1 MQDTLEASAPQAR
14 ALVLDWLA
22 SQQQAMQ
29 DLLQK
34 VVNIDSGSR
43 DEAGVTAVA
52 HALAERLQAAG
63 VPVQFEPVPGY
74 GVLLH
79 AQVNAAGEGAPIVL
93 MGHMDTVFPAGT
105 VAKRPYREEAGRA
118 YGPGVADMKS
128 GLVLNVFVAEAFARC
143 GGLKAPLHLFFSCDE
158 EIGSP
163 ATRDLIMARVRGAR
177 AVFNAEPGRVSGNVV
192 TSRKGSMLV
201 EFEVE
206 GVAAHAGINH
216 AAGASAIEAL
226 ARKTLALHALT
237 DPATG
242 VTANVGVVH
251 GGVVSNMVAPHAR
264 AELDLRFT
272 SDTNPEDLLARV
284 RAIIEEESVPR
295 TQGRITVARSTLPM
309 KPTPDYLL
317 ALYQESARTLG
328 FEVQGEFTGGAAD
341 SGLTASV
348 GVPTLCAT
356 GPVGGHPHTEREYCE
371 LTTFVPRAQAVALA
385 VLGHPRSRRRSR
397 GALSLKTFY

>member
-63 VPVQFEPVPGY
+63 VPVQFEAVPGY

-143 GGLKAPLHLFFSCDE
+143 GGLKPPLRLFFSCDE

-272 SDTNPEDLLARV
+272 ADTNPEDLLARV

-385 VLGHPRSRRRSR
+385 VLGHP
-397 GALSLKTFY
+397 

>member
-14 ALVLDWLA
+14 GLVLDWLA

-29 DLLQK
+29 DLLQQ

-52 HALAERLQAAG
+52 HALAEGLQAAG
-63 VPVQFEPVPGY
+63 VPVQFEAVPGY

-163 ATRDLIMARVRGAR
+163 VTRDLIMARVRGAR

-272 SDTNPEDLLARV
+272 ADTNPEDLLARV

-385 VLGHPRSRRRSR
+385 VLGHP
-397 GALSLKTFY
+397 

>member
-1 MQDTLEASAPQAR
+1 MQDTATTMNPTVRTQ
-14 ALVLDWLA
+14 VLDWLA

-29 DLLQK
+29 DLLHK

-79 AQVNAAGEGAPIVL
+79 AQVNAAGVGAPIIL
-93 MGHMDTVFPAGT
+93 MGHMDTVYPAGT

-143 GGLKAPLHLFFSCDE
+143 GGLQAPLHLFFSCDE

-163 ATRDLIMARVRGAR
+163 ATRDLIMERVRGAR

-192 TSRKGSMLV
+192 TSRKGSMVV
-201 EFEVE
+201 EFEVQ

-216 AAGASAIEAL
+216 AAGASAIDAL

-242 VTANVGVVH
+242 VTCNVGVVQ
-251 GGVVSNMVAPHAR
+251 GGVVPNMVAPHAK
-264 AELDLRFT
+264 AEVDLRFT
-272 SDTNPEDLLARV
+272 ADTDPDALLERV
-284 RAIIEEESVPR
+284 RAIVEEESVPR
-295 TQGRITVARSTLPM
+295 TQGRITVARRTMPM
-309 KPTPDYLL
+309 KPTPDGLL
-317 ALYQESARTLG
+317 ALYQQGARSVG
-328 FEVQGEFTGGAAD
+328 FDVQGEFTGGAAD

-356 GPVGGHPHTEREYCE
+356 GPVGGHAHTEREYCE
-371 LTTFVPRAQAVALA
+371 LSTFVPRAQAVALA
-385 VLGHPRSRRRSR
+385 VLGHP
-397 GALSLKTFY
+397 

>member
-63 VPVQFEPVPGY
+63 VAVQFEPVPGY

-163 ATRDLIMARVRGAR
+163 VTRDLIMARVRGAR

-272 SDTNPEDLLARV
+272 ADTNPEDLLARV
-284 RAIIEEESVPR
+284 RAIIEEESVLR

-328 FEVQGEFTGGAAD
+328 FEVQGESTGGAAD

-385 VLGHPRSRRRSR
+385 VLGHP
-397 GALSLKTFY
+397 

>member
-1 MQDTLEASAPQAR
+1 MHETLENSGAQVQQPAATPA
-14 ALVLDWLA
+14 LDWLA
-22 SQQQAMQ
+22 DQGLAMQ

-52 HALAERLQAAG
+52 HALAERLLAAG

-93 MGHMDTVFPAGT
+93 MGHMDTVYPAGT
-105 VAKRPYREEAGRA
+105 VARRPFRVEDGRA

-143 GGLKAPLHLFFSCDE
+143 GGLSAPLHLFFSCDE

-163 ATRDLIMARVRGAR
+163 ATRELIMARVRGAR
-177 AVFNAEPGRVSGNVV
+177 AVLNAEPGRVSGNVV
-192 TSRKGSMLV
+192 TSRKGSMVV
-201 EFEVE
+201 EFEVQ

-237 DPATG
+237 DTATG
-242 VTANVGVVH
+242 VTCNVGVVQ
-251 GGVVSNMVAPHAR
+251 GGIVPNMVAPHAK
-264 AELDLRFT
+264 AEVDLRFT
-272 SDTNPEDLLARV
+272 ADTDPDALLERV
-284 RAIIEEESVPR
+284 RAIVEEESVPR
-295 TQGRITVARSTLPM
+295 TQGRITTARRTLPM

-317 ALYQESARTLG
+317 ALYQQGARTLG
-328 FEVQGEFTGGAAD
+328 FEVAGEFTGGAAD

-371 LTTFVPRAQAVALA
+371 LATFVPRAQAVALA
-385 VLGHPRSRRRSR
+385 VLGHP
-397 GALSLKTFY
+397 

>member
-1 MQDTLEASAPQAR
+1 MQDTLEASAPQAS

-63 VPVQFEPVPGY
+63 VAVQFEPVPGY

-79 AQVNAAGEGAPIVL
+79 AQVNADGEGAPIVL

-216 AAGASAIEAL
+216 AAGASAIDAL

-272 SDTNPEDLLARV
+272 ADTNPEDLLARV

-385 VLGHPRSRRRSR
+385 VLGHP
-397 GALSLKTFY
+397 

>member
-63 VPVQFEPVPGY
+63 VPVQFEAVPGY

-79 AQVNAAGEGAPIVL
+79 AQVNSAGEGAPIVL
-93 MGHMDTVFPAGT
+93 MGHMDTVFPSGT

-163 ATRDLIMARVRGAR
+163 ATRELIMARVRGAR

-272 SDTNPEDLLARV
+272 ADTNPEDLLARV

-371 LTTFVPRAQAVALA
+371 LTTLLPRAQAVALA
-385 VLGHPRSRRRSR
+385 VLGHP
-397 GALSLKTFY
+397 

>member
-1 MQDTLEASAPQAR
+1 MLNTLNEGLLPVR
-14 ALVLDWLA
+14 AQVLDWLA
-22 SQQQAMQ
+22 RQQQSMQ

-34 VVNIDSGSR
+34 VVNIESGSR
-43 DEAGVTAVA
+43 NEAGVTAVA

-79 AQVNAAGEGAPIVL
+79 AQVNPEGAEAGGAPIIL
-93 MGHMDTVFPAGT
+93 MGHMDTVFPDGT

-143 GGLKAPLHLFFSCDE
+143 GALQAPLHLFFSCDE

-192 TSRKGSMLV
+192 TSRKGSMVV
-201 EFEVE
+201 EFEVQ

-242 VTANVGVVH
+242 VTCNVGVVQ
-251 GGVVSNMVAPHAR
+251 GGIVPNMVAPHAR
-264 AELDLRFT
+264 AEVDLRFT
-272 SDTNPEDLLARV
+272 ADTDPDQLLGRV
-284 RAIIEEESVPR
+284 RAIVEEESVP
-295 TQGRITVARSTLPM
+295 
-309 KPTPDYLL
+309 
-317 ALYQESARTLG
+317 
-328 FEVQGEFTGGAAD
+328 
-341 SGLTASV
+341 
-348 GVPTLCAT
+348 
-356 GPVGGHPHTEREYCE
+356 
-371 LTTFVPRAQAVALA
+371 
-385 VLGHPRSRRRSR
+385 
-397 GALSLKTFY
+397 

>member
-63 VPVQFEPVPGY
+63 VAVQFEPVPGY

-79 AQVNAAGEGAPIVL
+79 AQVNSDGEGAPIVL

-163 ATRDLIMARVRGAR
+163 ATRDLIMDRVRGAR

-216 AAGASAIEAL
+216 AAGASAIDAL

-272 SDTNPEDLLARV
+272 ADTNPEDLLARV

-295 TQGRITVARSTLPM
+295 TRGRITVARSTLPM

-385 VLGHPRSRRRSR
+385 VLGLP
-397 GALSLKTFY
+397 

>member
-14 ALVLDWLA
+14 GLVLDWLA

-63 VPVQFEPVPGY
+63 VPVQFEAVPGY

-143 GGLKAPLHLFFSCDE
+143 GGLKVPLHLFFSCDE

-163 ATRDLIMARVRGAR
+163 ATRDLIMDRVRGAR

-216 AAGASAIEAL
+216 AAGASAIDAL

-272 SDTNPEDLLARV
+272 ADTNPEDLLARV

-385 VLGHPRSRRRSR
+385 VLGHP
-397 GALSLKTFY
+397 

>member
-1 MQDTLEASAPQAR
+1 MLDMQEDSSTQVR
-14 ALVLDWLA
+14 QQVVDWLA
-22 SQQQAMQ
+22 CQQQAMQ

-34 VVNIDSGSR
+34 VVNIESGSR

-52 HALAERLQAAG
+52 HALAERLHAAG

-79 AQVNAAGEGAPIVL
+79 AQVNPTSAQAAGGAPIIL

-143 GGLKAPLHLFFSCDE
+143 GGLSAPLHLFFSCDE

-177 AVFNAEPGRVSGNVV
+177 VVFNAEPGRVSGNVV
-192 TSRKGSMLV
+192 TSRKGSMVV
-201 EFEVE
+201 EFEVQ

-226 ARKTLALHALT
+226 ARKTLALHAMT

-242 VTANVGVVH
+242 ITCNVGVVQ
-251 GGVVSNMVAPHAR
+251 GGVVPNMVAPHAK
-264 AELDLRFT
+264 AEVDLRFT
-272 SDTNPEDLLARV
+272 ADTDPDQLLERV
-284 RAIIEEESVPR
+284 RAIVDEESVPR
-295 TQGRITVARSTLPM
+295 TQGRITTARRTMPM
-309 KPTPDYLL
+309 KPTPDELL
-317 ALYQESARTLG
+317 ALYQQGARALG

-356 GPVGGHPHTEREYCE
+356 GPVGGHAHTEREYCE
-371 LTTFVPRAQAVALA
+371 LSTFVPRAQAVALA
-385 VLGHPRSRRRSR
+385 VLAHP
-397 GALSLKTFY
+397 

>member
-1 MQDTLEASAPQAR
+1 MLETLENTASQAPSAPSEP
-14 ALVLDWLA
+14 ALAWLA
-22 SQQQAMQ
+22 GQGQAMQ

-52 HALAERLQAAG
+52 HALAERLLAAG

-79 AQVNAAGEGAPIVL
+79 AQVNAAGAGGEGAPLIL
-93 MGHMDTVFPAGT
+93 MGHMDTVYPAGT
-105 VAKRPYREEAGRA
+105 VARRPFRVEDGRA

-143 GGLKAPLHLFFSCDE
+143 GGLRAPLHLFFSCDE

-163 ATRDLIMARVRGAR
+163 ATRGLIMARVRGAR
-177 AVFNAEPGRVSGNVV
+177 AVLNAEPGRVSGNVV
-192 TSRKGSMLV
+192 TSRKGSMVV
-201 EFEVE
+201 EFEVT

-242 VTANVGVVH
+242 VTCNVGVVQ
-251 GGVVSNMVAPHAR
+251 GGIVPNMVAPHAK
-264 AELDLRFT
+264 AEVDLRFT
-272 SDTNPEDLLARV
+272 ADTNPDDLLERV
-284 RAIIEEESVPR
+284 RAIVEEESVPR
-295 TQGRITVARSTLPM
+295 TQGRITLHRRTLPM

-317 ALYQESARTLG
+317 ALYQQGARALG

-356 GPVGGHPHTEREYCE
+356 GPVGGHAHTEREYCE
-371 LTTFVPRAQAVALA
+371 LATFVPRAQAVALA
-385 VLGHPRSRRRSR
+385 VLGHP
-397 GALSLKTFY
+397 

>member
-63 VPVQFEPVPGY
+63 VAVQFEPVPGY

-79 AQVNAAGEGAPIVL
+79 AQVNSDGEGAPIVL

-163 ATRDLIMARVRGAR
+163 ATRDLIMDRVRGAR

-216 AAGASAIEAL
+216 AAGASAIDAL

-272 SDTNPEDLLARV
+272 ADTNPEDLLARV

-385 VLGHPRSRRRSR
+385 VLAHP
-397 GALSLKTFY
+397 

>member
-63 VPVQFEPVPGY
+63 VPVQLEAVPGY

-79 AQVNAAGEGAPIVL
+79 AQVNSDGEGAPIVL

-143 GGLKAPLHLFFSCDE
+143 GGLQAPLHLFFSCDE

-192 TSRKGSMLV
+192 TSRKGSMVV
-201 EFEVE
+201 EFEVQ

-272 SDTNPEDLLARV
+272 ADTNPEDLLARV

-385 VLGHPRSRRRSR
+385 VLGHP
-397 GALSLKTFY
+397 

>member
-1 MQDTLEASAPQAR
+1 MHETLENTASQPPSAPTAP
-14 ALVLDWLA
+14 ALAWLA
-22 SQQQAMQ
+22 GQGQAMQ

-52 HALAERLQAAG
+52 HALAERLLAAG

-79 AQVNAAGEGAPIVL
+79 AQVTPDEAAGEGAPIIL
-93 MGHMDTVFPAGT
+93 MGHMDTVYPAGT
-105 VAKRPYREEAGRA
+105 VARRPFRVEDGRA

-143 GGLKAPLHLFFSCDE
+143 GGLAAPLHLFFSCDE

-163 ATRDLIMARVRGAR
+163 ATRDLIMDKVRGAR

-192 TSRKGSMLV
+192 TSRKGSMVV
-201 EFEVE
+201 EFEVT

-242 VTANVGVVH
+242 VTCNVGVVQ
-251 GGVVSNMVAPHAR
+251 GGIVPNMVAPHAK
-264 AELDLRFT
+264 AEVDLRFT
-272 SDTNPEDLLARV
+272 ADTDPDELLERV
-284 RAIIEEESVPR
+284 RAIVEEASVPR
-295 TQGRITVARSTLPM
+295 TQGRITTARRTLPM

-317 ALYQESARTLG
+317 ALYQQGARSLG
-328 FEVQGEFTGGAAD
+328 FEVAGEFTGGAAD

-371 LTTFVPRAQAVALA
+371 LATFVPRAQAVALA
-385 VLGHPRSRRRSR
+385 VLGHP
-397 GALSLKTFY
+397 

>member
-63 VPVQFEPVPGY
+63 VAVQFEPVPGY

-79 AQVNAAGEGAPIVL
+79 AQVNADGEGAPIVL

-216 AAGASAIEAL
+216 AAGASAIDAL

-272 SDTNPEDLLARV
+272 ADTNPEDLLARV

-385 VLGHPRSRRRSR
+385 VLGHP
-397 GALSLKTFY
+397 

>member
-63 VPVQFEPVPGY
+63 VAVQFEPVPGY

-79 AQVNAAGEGAPIVL
+79 AQVNADGEGAPIVL

-163 ATRDLIMARVRGAR
+163 ATRDLIMDRVRGAR

-216 AAGASAIEAL
+216 AAGASAIDAL

-272 SDTNPEDLLARV
+272 ADTNPEDLLARV

-385 VLGHPRSRRRSR
+385 VLGHP
-397 GALSLKTFY
+397 

>member
-63 VPVQFEPVPGY
+63 VPVQFEAVPGY

-143 GGLKAPLHLFFSCDE
+143 GGLKVPLHLFFSCDE

-163 ATRDLIMARVRGAR
+163 ATRDLIMDRVRGAR

-216 AAGASAIEAL
+216 AAGASAIDAL

-272 SDTNPEDLLARV
+272 ADTNPEDLLARV